1 MECDNKDTRHNEE
14 KKSSLLSCA
23 KLRIAS
29 VFNASTYRGPRIRFG
44 REKTMIERKANLLEE
59 PLGCSTLK
67 CGDSKSRCLRFS
79 GLNEFTYGND
89 RTRDDKTFFKRAT
102 NIHYLSW
109 KAMRLNR
116 AQHLSYQPELE
127 AQTS

>member
-1 MECDNKDTRHNEE
+1 
-14 KKSSLLSCA
+14 
-23 KLRIAS
+23 
-29 VFNASTYRGPRIRFG
+29 
-44 REKTMIERKANLLEE
+44 MIERKANLLEE

-116 AQHLSYQPELE
+116 AQLSYQPELE
-127 AQTS
+127 AQTSYCLSNHGSLSVPRLPFTLSPPFGDQTLPRSWTMFQEELAELSPL